1 MASDEGISAV
11 LCKKQTVIGG
21 WLAIALG
28 FIDNAPALRLSEAVN
43 GGPVGSPAML
53 ICEFGQV
60 RKEAA
65 VTNDACA
72 GM

>member
-1 MASDEGISAV
+1 MLSRHDMA
-11 LCKKQTVIGG
+11 L
-21 WLAIALG
+21 
-28 FIDNAPALRLSEAVN
+28 FN

-53 ICEFGQV
+53 TCELGQV

-65 VTNDACA
+65 AAGDVCA